1 MSPSTLQSIFTDVA
15 DCEIPKKEL
24 LVKVVRQISSL
35 EFEIADESGKCELK
49 FWSKQQRGQIIWN

>member
-35 EFEIADESGKCELK
+35 SSKLLMSLANVNLSFGASNKEGK
-49 FWSKQQRGQIIWN
+49 